1 MRESRHIMDIKKLNQ
16 LTWRRSRPI
25 VLSLGLLL
33 IVLSLFTGFR
43 STNSWHN
50 RQNFIHSKKA
60 KEQYSLY
67 IGAKKTEEKEINK
80 KYGQNK
86 DYQKAVDYYNN
97 QGNDAPLIFN
107 AKTGKFSIKTE
118 SFKNF
123 YGYIRSNI
131 FGNVALDNLISSGY
145 IVTATQ
151 TLGALSLLSLIFVTT
166 GFLIS
171 FLDYKTNFVLILFS
185 SGYRRKEIFKS
196 TIKTSLLPLIGLS
209 SSAIAINLAILYS
222 SIPHQYIDYPLVKI
236 IIYHICLLATAI
248 CYYFIG
254 LFSGIVFGQ
263 IFTGIVSLIGFLFGL
278 GLIQTNL
285 LDLFDA
291 LFHKNKNQI
300 YYDILFARFDSY
312 PHWAIITSITII
324 LTLILYFISQ
334 ISYNRLSLEE
344 RGNYLLF
351 PKLRFPISLIAAFF
365 ASYSLSGNLGLSY
378 SYNEVSFQ
386 SILKGNILPGILVF
400 LITFSLF
407 MILNNYKKIY
417 DKIGKRFSNFRVI
430 D

>member
-1 MRESRHIMDIKKLNQ
+1 MDIKKLNQ
-16 LTWRRSRPI
+16 LTWRRARPI

-33 IVLSLFTGFR
+33 IVLSLFTGFN

-67 IGAKKTEEKEINK
+67 VGSKKTEEKEINK
-80 KYGQNK
+80 KYEKNK
-86 DYQKAVDYYNN
+86 DYQKAVDYYNSH
-97 QGNDAPLIFN
+97 GDGAPLIFN
-107 AKTGKFSIKTE
+107 AKTGKFAIEIS
-118 SFKNF
+118 SFKEYF
-123 YGYIRSNI
+123 GYNMAKV

-151 TLGALSLLSLIFVTT
+151 SFGALSLLSLIFVAA

-171 FLDYKTNFVLILFS
+171 FLDYKTNFILILFS
-185 SGYRRKEIFKS
+185 SGYRRKNIFKS
-196 TIKTSLLPLIGLS
+196 TIKTSLFPLIGLS

-236 IIYHICLLATAI
+236 IIYHLCLLVVAI

-263 IFTGIVSLIGFLFGL
+263 IFSGIVSLVGFLYGL
-278 GLIQTNL
+278 ESIQTNL

-291 LFHKNKNQI
+291 IFHKNKDQI
-300 YYDILFARFDSY
+300 YYNTLFARFDSY
-312 PHWAIITSITII
+312 PHWVALTSIAIIM
-324 LTLILYFISQ
+324 TLILYFISQ
-334 ISYNRLSLEE
+334 FFYNRLSLEE

-351 PKLRFPISLIAAFF
+351 KRLCFPISLIAAFF
-365 ASYSLSGNLGLSY
+365 TSYSLAGNLGLSNR
-378 SYNEVSFQ
+378 YNNISFQ

-400 LITFSLF
+400 LITFGLF

-417 DKIGKRFSNFRVI
+417 DKIGQRFSNFRVRN
-430 D
+430 